1 VFLTFDD
8 GPHPEITPKVL
19 ALLKQHNATATF
31 FLVGDNALKYPDV
44 VAQIVNEGHTIGNH
58 TMHHVNGY
66 KTSTKSYLEN
76 VSKCAKHV
84 SSSLFRPPYGKLT
97 RKQGNALLKQGYKLI
112 MWDVLSY
119 DFDKT
124 ISAEVCANNVIKHI
138 KPGSIVVLHDSE
150 KAQSNMLYALNKT
163 LEYGLSKDFL
173 FSAIKN

>member
-44 VAQIVNEGHTIGNH
+44 VAQIVNEGHAIGNH

-124 ISAEVCANNVIKHI
+124 ISAEACAKNVIKHI
-138 KPGSIVVLHDSE
+138 KPGSIVVFHDSE
-150 KAQSNMLYALNKT
+150 KAESNMLHALEKT
-163 LEYGLSKDFL
+163 LEYGLSKGFL